1 MDVVVSRTSLRTDET
16 TVVTSE
22 GLPDVGVDV
31 EVVVARSRRSSPAS
45 PDPPLPSFSNG
56 SAGHKD
62 VW

>member
-22 GLPDVGVDV
+22 GLDVGVDV
-31 EVVVARSRRSSPAS
+31 EVVVAVSRRSSPAS
-45 PDPPLPSFSNG
+45 PDPPLPSFCHG